1 MVGARRGI
9 ETAWVRCSTPPSR
22 KAEFKRILAARAR
35 IDEAPGSPTGE
46 GISGN
51 AVSPYEFGGNDMST
65 QTVLMSFKRRLGRGG
80 PKCADVLWV
89 PCAVDGGA
97 GEWESI
103 STPAALAERA
113 ECCDAWTEITE
124 GDLSQQ
130 LHFMRWP
137 GICRPEPPYDTY
149 VSVSDSDDGFDD
161 FPDVDGW
168 GFGFGT

>member
-1 MVGARRGI
+1 MRGGCCAAQQA
-9 ETAWVRCSTPPSR
+9 AWVRCSTPPSR

-35 IDEAPGSPTGE
+35 IDEAPGSATGE

-65 QTVLMSFKRRLGRGG
+65 HTVLMSFKRRLGRGG

-103 STPAALAERA
+103 STPAFPAFPPVR
-113 ECCDAWTEITE
+113 CDAWTEITE

-130 LHFMRWP
+130 LASLHALA
-137 GICRPEPPYDTY
+137 GHLPP
-149 VSVSDSDDGFDD
+149 
-161 FPDVDGW
+161 
-168 GFGFGT
+168 